1 MGLTRGQASSE
12 VNNGDEPFSLESTCT
27 TLARL
32 LLERFEQHLLTPNR
46 APRQAKNSIPL
57 SGTVRI
63 LELLMIPRVT
73 QRQVFGENP
82 TLSWVKAQ
90 GS

>member
-1 MGLTRGQASSE
+1 MEMSPSHWNPPALPLRDFSWRGL
-12 VNNGDEPFSLESTCT
+12 NK
-27 TLARL
+27 
-32 LLERFEQHLLTPNR
+32 HLLTLNR
-46 APRQAKNSIPL
+46 APQQAKNSIPL